1 MSFRKTVSWIFFPL
15 TMWYSIGVRFR
26 NFLFNTG
33 IKKQVAPQVTT
44 IGVGNICAGGA
55 GKTPHAEYLLKM
67 VADQY
72 RTVLL
77 SRGYKRKSRGFQ
89 IDDGHHDANVLGDE
103 PAMVAQKHP
112 AVTVA
117 VCEKRLEG
125 IDRLLQM
132 KEPPQVIILDD
143 SYQHRY
149 VKPTV
154 NILLTE
160 YDNPFFKDRI
170 MPFGNLREHRSARRR
185 ANIII
190 VTKSPEKLNPIEKHT
205 IIEDLKLQP
214 YQKVFFSYIHYC
226 EPMPL
231 MGGHPL
237 PLNTLDSVLLLTG
250 IAHPESMCQY
260 VQSQCQIEPMR
271 YADHHRY
278 TASDLKHIRKS
289 FDQLKGDRK
298 VILTTEKDAVRLR
311 ELVGDSAMEGLPI
324 YVLPI
329 EVRIHQ
335 TDEYNFDKTII
346 NSIKENVMFLNR
358 MQNASFDW

>member
-1 MSFRKTVSWIFFPL
+1 MSFRTTVSWIFSPL

-33 IKKQVAPQVTT
+33 IKKQVAPHVTT

-55 GKTPHAEYLLKM
+55 GKTPHVDYLISRF
-67 VADQY
+67 ADQY

-89 IDDGHHDANVLGDE
+89 IDDGGHSVGLLGDE

-112 AVTVA
+112 EVTVA
-117 VCEKRLEG
+117 VSEKRLVG
-125 IDRLLQM
+125 IDHLLQM
-132 KEPPQVIILDD
+132 QDPPQLVILDD
-143 SYQHRY
+143 AYQHRY

-160 YDNPFFKDRI
+160 YDKPYYKDRI

-190 VTKSPEKLNPIEKHT
+190 VTKSPEKLNPIEKHG
-205 IIEDLKLQP
+205 IIEDLQLQP

-226 EPMPL
+226 DPLPL
-231 MGGHPL
+231 MGGRPL
-237 PLNTLDSVLLLTG
+237 PLNALDEVLALTG

-260 VQSQCQIEPMR
+260 VQSQCQMVPMR
-271 YADHHRY
+271 YPDHHRY
-278 TASDLKHIRKS
+278 TVSDLKQIRKS
-289 FDQLKGDRK
+289 FDQLKGSRK
-298 VILTTEKDAVRLR
+298 VILTTEKDGVRLR
-311 ELVGDSAMEGLPI
+311 ELVGDAAMEGLPI

-335 TDEYNFDKTII
+335 TDEYSFDKTIA
-346 NSIKENVMFLNR
+346 NSIKENVMFLDR
-358 MQNASFDW
+358 MKNTSFDW